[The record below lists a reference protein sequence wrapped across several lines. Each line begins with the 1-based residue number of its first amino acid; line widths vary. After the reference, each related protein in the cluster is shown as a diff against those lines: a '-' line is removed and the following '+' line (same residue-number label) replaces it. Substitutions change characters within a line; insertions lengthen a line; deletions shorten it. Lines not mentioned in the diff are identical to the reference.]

1 MNKIMKK
8 GLFQILSTV
17 VLILLASISDLQAQC
32 AMCAAQLESNASSGN
47 GSNTGINSG
56 ILYLMI
62 FPYILIAGIAY
73 LWYRTNKK
81 NKQKTAGL

>member
-1 MNKIMKK
+1 MYTIMKK
-8 GLFQILSTV
+8 GLLQVLSIV
-17 VLILLASISDLQAQC
+17 VLIVLVAVSEVKAQC